1 MESTMKA
8 PKTSMLT
15 ALLAALIATGC
26 TVNIRTRPN
35 AEPSPPPE
43 EESEDILVSPTHN
56 SPDEAEPRRRTEPTD
71 ESVRRTTGTTITRR
85 EAPPKPDPDSVKT
98 DESKQETVRR
108 TTGTT
113 ITRREDPPKQDPD
126 SAQTGNP
133 PDRPGVG
140 KGRDESKEKYPG
152 NGEAKGLEK
161 EKKTE
166 VMPDSVSV
174 TPPDR
179 PGVGKGR
186 DESKEQ
192 YPGKGEATGLE
203 KQQDKNNENPGQEKA
218 KSEEKKTDGKPDSR
232 GNTSGQ
238 DKQPEP
244 KQEPVTTKQPNNENK
259 PDNKAENGKAKGTEK
274 QPESKKEAVTST
286 QPSSDRKPESKRETV
301 TTKPA
306 EPTEPGTS
314 DKTSAATPM
323 LEIPAKELPA
333 PGKCRVWIPGLA
345 ERDQAKAG
353 KCDDIE
359 SNAPAGSWVL
369 SRPSKDRNV
378 VHVKVIDGRRA
389 GVVVKVLSYE
399 VASGKLIG
407 EGTR

>member
-1 MESTMKA
+1 MKA

-15 ALLAALIATGC
+15 ALLAALIAMGC
-26 TVNIRTRPN
+26 TVNIHTKPN

-43 EESEDILVSPTHN
+43 EQDSEDVLVSPTHN
-56 SPDEAEPRRRTEPTD
+56 SPDEANPRRRTEPTE
-71 ESVRRTTGTTITRR
+71 ESARRTTGTTITRR
-85 EAPPKPDPDSVKT
+85 EAPPKPNPDSVKT
-98 DESKQETVRR
+98 DDSKQETVRR

-140 KGRDESKEKYPG
+140 KGRDESKEQYPG
-152 NGEAKGLEK
+152 KGDPNGL
-161 EKKTE
+161 KKRQDSTTTTE
-166 VMPDSVSV
+166 TTQGD
-174 TPPDR
+174 PPDR

-192 YPGKGEATGLE
+192 YPGNGNASGLE
-203 KQQDKNNENPGQEKA
+203 KQQDK
-218 KSEEKKTDGKPDSR
+218 
-232 GNTSGQ
+232 
-238 DKQPEP
+238 QPEQ
-244 KQEPVTTKQPNNENK
+244 KKEPVSTKQPNAEK
-259 PDNKAENGKAKGTEK
+259 KQDNKAENSKATSTVP
-274 QPESKKEAVTST
+274 QPEAK
-286 QPSSDRKPESKRETV
+286 QETV

-306 EPTEPGTS
+306 ERTDTAVK
-314 DKTSAATPM
+314 DKSSTTTAM
-323 LEIPAKELPA
+323 LEIPSKELPP

-345 ERDQAKAG
+345 ARDQAKAG
-353 KCDDIE
+353 KCDGME
-359 SNAPAGSWVL
+359 AQAPAGSWVL

-389 GVVVKVLSYE
+389 GVVTRVLSYE

-407 EGTR
+407 EGAR